1 MKTVL
6 SVSGELRATTEG
18 VRPLRPV
25 FFWDFDHAPTWEI
38 DDFARSY
45 LTEWDIYLS
54 SPGRYHLV
62 GKVDSWDRAQELLFK
77 AAKYFPHE
85 HYIMSCRHQR
95 LRTGPKIVTVQG
107 RLDAY
112 PRKVV
117 VCEAPKL
124 LICRCLN
131 GHVEKRVGSIE
142 TYTTPVHEI

>member
-1 MKTVL
+1 M
-6 SVSGELRATTEG
+6 SSELRATTEG

-25 FFWDFDHAPTWEI
+25 LFFDFDCTPTWEI
-38 DDFARSY
+38 EDFARSY
-45 LTEWDIYLS
+45 LTEWDVYES

-62 GKVDSWDRAQELLFK
+62 GKVDSWDRTQELLYK
-77 AAKYFPHE
+77 AAKCFPHE
-85 HYIMSCRHQR
+85 HYILSCRRQR
-95 LRTGPKIVTVQG
+95 LRTGPKVVTIEDP
-107 RLDAY
+107 LYAY